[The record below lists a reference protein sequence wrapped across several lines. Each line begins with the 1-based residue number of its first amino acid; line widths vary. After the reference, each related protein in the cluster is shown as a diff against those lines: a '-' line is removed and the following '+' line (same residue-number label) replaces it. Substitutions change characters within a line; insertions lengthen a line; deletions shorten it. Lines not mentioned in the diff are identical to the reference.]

1 MKILVTLG
9 PGSMSETVVRQM
21 TELGV
26 HLFRLNMSHTS
37 LNDLEDIIGRIRGWT
52 DVPIS
57 LDSEG
62 AQLRNGPMQ
71 SEAVE
76 FDAGDKITIHG
87 SRVVGDAANLYFNP
101 ASVEK
106 QFQVGDEIQV
116 DFNHVRLKITEAG
129 DGAFIA
135 EVLEGGIIGSNKAA
149 DLNRDIA
156 FEPLTEKDKAAIE
169 IGRRLKI
176 TNFAMSFTNRTE
188 DVAVMRAACG
198 TDATIIY
205 KIESPAGLRNL
216 NGILEAADEI
226 LIDRGDLSRRV
237 PIEQIPFLQRRIIS
251 LARSKG
257 KAVYVATNLLESM
270 VTTKSPNRAEVNDAV
285 STLEM
290 GASGLVLAAETAIGK
305 YPVEAVSMV
314 RALISEFEKWTPNTS
329 IEEILDR

>member
-1 MKILVTLG
+1 MNE
-9 PGSMSETVVRQM
+9 SVVHRM

-26 HLFRLNMSHTS
+26 HLFRLNMSHT
-37 LNDLEDIIGRIRGWT
+37 DLGDLADIIGRIRGWT

-71 SEAVE
+71 SEQVQ
-76 FDAGDKITIHG
+76 FSVGDKITIHG
-87 SRVVGDAANLYFNP
+87 NPVTGDGANLYFNP
-101 ASVEK
+101 AAVET

-116 DFNHVRLKITEAG
+116 DFNHVRLKITQARG
-129 DGAFIA
+129 MDFIA

-149 DLNRDIA
+149 DVNRDID
-156 FEPLTEKDKAAIE
+156 FEPLTKKDRAAIE
-169 IGRRLKI
+169 IGRQLNIR
-176 TNFAMSFTNRTE
+176 NFAMSFTNRVE
-188 DVAVMRAACG
+188 DVEIMRAACG
-198 TDATIIY
+198 PDADIIH
-205 KIESPAGLRNL
+205 KIESPSGLRNL
-216 NGILEAADEI
+216 SSILEAVDEI

-329 IEEILDR
+329 IEELLDR